1 MGYQEKLVGVI
12 GDPVDDN
19 PTVVIMQAAF
29 DAAGLPFRY
38 LTMQVKEGDL
48 KTAIDGIKA
57 LNFTGIGITMPFK
70 REVIQYLDGVS
81 EAAGIMNA
89 VNCIYY
95 KEGKFFGENTDGKGF
110 MESLKRGGIDVTG
123 KKVLLLGAGGVAS
136 AIAVELAQS
145 GAENITIV
153 NRSEKTGKRLADTIC
168 NNTKA
173 TAEYVPFTAGFCIPE
188 DVDILV
194 NCTPIGFEDPTKKP
208 DINYDS
214 VKSSMTVCD
223 VIPNTAET
231 LFLAEAKKKGC
242 RTFCGLEMLV
252 YQGVLGYE
260 YWTGESPDVEVML
273 SAIKKEYNIND

>member
-29 DAAGLPFRY
+29 DAAKLPFRY

-48 KTAIDGIKA
+48 KAAIEGIKA
-57 LNFTGIGITMPFK
+57 LNFTGIGVTMPFK
-70 REVIQYLDGVS
+70 KEVIQYLDGVS

-95 KEGKFFGENTDGKGF
+95 KDGKFFGENTDGKGF
-110 MESLKRGGIDVTG
+110 MESLKRGGADTSG
-123 KKVLLLGAGGVAS
+123 KKAVLLGAGGVAR
-136 AIAVELAQS
+136 AIAVELAKS
-145 GAENITIV
+145 GAEKITV
-153 NRSEKTGKRLADTIC
+153 ANRSEEAGMKLAETIRQ
-168 NNTKA
+168 NTEA
-173 TAEYVPFTAGFCIPE
+173 DAEYVKFTEGYSVPG
-188 DVDILV
+188 DTDILV
-194 NCTPIGFEDPTKKP
+194 NCTPIGFEDPTRKP
-208 DINYDS
+208 EINYES

-231 LFLAEAKKKGC
+231 LFLGEAKKRGC

-260 YWTGESPDVEVML
+260 YWTGESPDVSVML
-273 SAIKKEYNIND
+273 SAIKKEYNIID